1 MNHTHYL
8 VDNNALI
15 ALRRRRVQS
24 AFFRAHCRVTTDV
37 LREAA
42 EHPDRPLLEATA
54 VELTPLVLE
63 EIRAV
68 MSEVGVGDTR
78 LVDLYANK
86 GTADPG
92 MIASVRAARAA
103 EEGMLFT
110 DTWVIVTNDRA
121 VETIAN
127 EHGVQTMKPAELAD
141 LIDAA
146 GTGETRAV
154 GGS

>member
-1 MNHTHYL
+1 MNGTHYL

-15 ALRRRRVQS
+15 ALGRRRIRTT
-24 AFFRAHCRVTTDV
+24 FFRTHCRVTADV

-42 EHPDRPLLEATA
+42 EHPDRALLETTA

-68 MSEVGVGDTR
+68 MSGLGVGDTR

-92 MIASVRAARAA
+92 MIATVRAARAV
-103 EEGMLFT
+103 EESMLFP

-121 VETIAN
+121 VETTAT
-127 EHGVQTMKPAELAD
+127 EHDVQTMKPADLAE

-146 GTGETRAV
+146 GAGETRAA
-154 GGS
+154 GGY